1 MKLSEMEAVFE
12 PVVERVIELVRDQ
25 ISSTNVDVKAVLLV
39 GGFGQSSYLKERL
52 RNALAE
58 TNHEIEVLQ
67 PPDAWT
73 AVVRGAVMKGLANH
87 DDKLAAVHIGPR
99 AARKHY
105 GLICARNFIAG
116 KHTESSK

>member
-1 MKLSEMEAVFE
+1 MELSDMEAVFE

-25 ISSTNVDVKAVLLV
+25 IASTNVGVKAVLLV

-52 RNALAE
+52 RTSLAKI
-58 TNHEIEVLQ
+58 NQEIEVLQ

-105 GLICARNFIAG
+105 GFICTRNFNAD
-116 KHTESSK
+116 KHRENSK